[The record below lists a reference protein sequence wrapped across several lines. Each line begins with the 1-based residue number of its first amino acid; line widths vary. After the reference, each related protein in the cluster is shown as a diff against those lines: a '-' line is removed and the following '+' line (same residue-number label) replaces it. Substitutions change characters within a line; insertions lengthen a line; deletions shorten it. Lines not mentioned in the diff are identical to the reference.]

1 MGEHAESRRE
11 AIAMARRI
19 DRWRIYLC
27 SMAMDAR
34 ELGLIDKARMKR
46 IIERIDKMTVP
57 EMIRILEAVDGDG
70 PAAAEDRRE
79 AAVGV

>member
-1 MGEHAESRRE
+1 
-11 AIAMARRI
+11 MARRI

-34 ELGLIDKARMKR
+34 ELGFIDKTRMKR
-46 IIERIDKMTVP
+46 IIERINDMTVP
-57 EMIRILEAVDGDG
+57 EMIRVLEAVDGDG